1 MAIATPSVTY
11 CNLTTDLIRAYA
23 SIYDNITLREVT
35 GFTLASGQTITYQN
49 LGVGYITQ
57 ATQDSKLLTSRS
69 SIALVEANAG
79 SFYYD
84 STNYIL
90 YVSCTDSV
98 DPDGNHTI
106 EIGVD
111 KVTFLTECRAIAQG
125 RFESMLD
132 GRFPRPLPESRYGA
146 SYSARKYDDDI
157 IQAVSKLTCS
167 VALSSFNPSSTTAD
181 DIPTRLE
188 NEARK
193 IINEHNEGLRKFS
206 WEITSKES
214 GGAEVMPFSVSG
226 DGMIQIYGTYNGS
239 ADIIMRVKIITGG
252 ATGTATYKYS
262 TDDGTT
268 YNDTAITSSARWIS
282 IGSGTEFGEIFNPYE
297 VTTGGLFIRFD
308 DRGSTFTADDTWK
321 IYAYR
326 SGQENTTSRIGSVKL
341 IG

>member
-11 CNLTTDLIRAYA
+11 CNLTSDLIRAYA
-23 SIYDNITLREVT
+23 SVYDNITAREVT
-35 GFTLASGQTITYQN
+35 GFTLASGQTITYQT
-49 LGVGYITQ
+49 LGIGYTAQ
-57 ATQDSKLLTSRS
+57 VFQDSKLLTSRS

-106 EIGVD
+106 ETGVD

-125 RFESMLD
+125 RFESLLD
-132 GRFPRPLPESRYGA
+132 TRFPRPLPESRYGA
-146 SYSARKYDDDI
+146 SYLARKYDDDI
-157 IQAVSKLTCS
+157 VMAVAKLTCS
-167 VALSSFNPSSTTAD
+167 IALSSFNPTSAAENDLPS
-181 DIPTRLE
+181 RLE
-188 NEARK
+188 NEAKK
-193 IINEHNEGLRKFS
+193 IITDHNEGLRKFT
-206 WEITSKES
+206 WELTSKES
-214 GGAEVMPFSVSG
+214 GSAEIMPFSVSG

-268 YNDTAITSSARWIS
+268 YNDTAITTSARWIS

-321 IYAYR
+321 LFAYK
-326 SGQENTTSRIGSVKL
+326 SGASNTTSRIGSIEL
-341 IG
+341 LG